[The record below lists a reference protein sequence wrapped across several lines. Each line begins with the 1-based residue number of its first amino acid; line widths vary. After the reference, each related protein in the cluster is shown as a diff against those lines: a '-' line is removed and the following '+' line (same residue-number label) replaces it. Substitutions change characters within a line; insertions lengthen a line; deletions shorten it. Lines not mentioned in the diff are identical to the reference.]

1 MQQSTWFT
9 PEGLEDL
16 LPPQA
21 QKLEY
26 YRRKLMDGFQSSGYD
41 LVLPPL
47 AEFTDSLLTGTARH
61 TAIDTCRFTDQ
72 ESGRMM
78 GVRADMTPQVAR
90 IVSNRLKSK
99 DIISRLCYVG
109 EVLKTRNN
117 KAKGSRSPIQ
127 VGAELFGHA
136 GVESDI
142 EIIELMLE
150 SMHSLNLQD
159 IKMSLGHV
167 AVVDE
172 LISLAGLDAAQS
184 SELIAI
190 LERKAIPEYAVF
202 LTQVNLPEAVKSA
215 FNHLPMLC
223 GDAKSV
229 LVLSK
234 SILLGLSTILDQ
246 ALENIQGVMDY
257 VEAHYSLPIHLD
269 LADIRGYQ
277 YHTGIIFACYTTAG
291 KLQPLAKG
299 GRYDN
304 IGSEFG
310 LALPATG
317 FSLDLRIAL
326 DLLAPLI
333 STSKGTVYMPL
344 VTDTSTSQSLK
355 SKVNELKEQ
364 GYQVVKSYD
373 LAALNPGSFR
383 LVEVSGQWMVET
395 V

>member
-9 PEGLEDL
+9 PDGLEDL

-26 YRRKLMDGFQSSGYD
+26 YRRKLMDGFNLSGYD

-61 TAIDTCRFTDQ
+61 MAVDTCRFTDQ
-72 ESGRMM
+72 ESGKMM

-90 IVSNRLKSK
+90 IVSNRLKAS
-99 DIISRLCYVG
+99 DGISRLCYAG

-127 VGAELFGHA
+127 LGAEIFGHA
-136 GVESDI
+136 DVESDI

-150 SMHSLNLQD
+150 SMQMLNLENS
-159 IKMSLGHV
+159 KLSLGHV
-167 AVVDE
+167 GIVDE
-172 LISLAGLDAAQS
+172 LISLAGLNEGQTAQ
-184 SELIAI
+184 LIDI
-190 LERKAIPEYAVF
+190 LERKALPEYEQF
-202 LTQVNLPEAVKSA
+202 LTEITLPETVANAFTALLSFCGEASKVIVQAKACLSPISSTLNDAVERLDTVITFLSA
-215 FNHLPMLC
+215 MHSN
-223 GDAKSV
+223 
-229 LVLSK
+229 
-234 SILLGLSTILDQ
+234 
-246 ALENIQGVMDY
+246 
-257 VEAHYSLPIHLD
+257 PIHLD

-277 YHTGIIFACYTTAG
+277 YHTGIIFACYSANG
-291 KLQPLAKG
+291 FLLPICKG

-317 FSLDLRIAL
+317 FSLDLRLAL
-326 DLLAPLI
+326 DLLAPVEPAE
-333 STSKGTVYMPL
+333 KGCVYAPL
-344 VTDTSTSQSLK
+344 QADKNLQEKIV
-355 SKVNELKEQ
+355 ELKVS
-364 GYQVVKSYD
+364 GLKVVKVLD
-373 LAALNPGSFR
+373 MTQLNTGDQFLSNA
-383 LVEVSGQWMVET
+383 SGQWVIET

>member
-9 PEGLEDL
+9 PDGLEDL

-26 YRRKLMDGFQSSGYD
+26 YRRKLMDGFNLSGYD

-47 AEFTDSLLTGTARH
+47 AEFTDSLLTGTGRH
-61 TAIDTCRFTDQ
+61 LAVDTCRFTDQ
-72 ESGRMM
+72 ESGKMM

-90 IVSNRLKSK
+90 IVSNRLKASEG
-99 DIISRLCYVG
+99 ISRLCYAG

-127 VGAELFGHA
+127 LGAEMFGHA

-150 SMHSLNLQD
+150 SMQMLKLENS
-159 IKMSLGHV
+159 KVSLGHV
-167 AVVDE
+167 GIVDE
-172 LISLAGLDAAQS
+172 LISLAGLNDGQTTQ
-184 SELIAI
+184 LIDI
-190 LERKAIPEYAVF
+190 FERKALPEYEQF
-202 LTQVNLPEAVKSA
+202 LVETTLPENVADA
-215 FNHLPMLC
+215 FAILLTLC
-223 GDAKSV
+223 GEASEVIAQAKVCLSPISSTLKDAVERLDTVVSF
-229 LVLSK
+229 
-234 SILLGLSTILDQ
+234 LSTMHS
-246 ALENIQGVMDY
+246 N
-257 VEAHYSLPIHLD
+257 SIHLD

-277 YHTGIIFACYTTAG
+277 YHTGIIFACYSADG
-291 KLQPLAKG
+291 FLLPICKG

-317 FSLDLRIAL
+317 FSLDLRVAL
-326 DLLAPLI
+326 DLLAPVKPAE
-333 STSKGTVYMPL
+333 KGCVYAPL
-344 VTDTSTSQSLK
+344 QADKALQEKIVALK
-355 SKVNELKEQ
+355 LS
-364 GYQVVKSYD
+364 GMQVVKELD
-373 LAALNPGSFR
+373 MTRLNAGDQFLSNT
-383 LVEVSGQWMVET
+383 SGQWVVET

>member
-9 PEGLEDL
+9 PDGLEDL

-26 YRRKLMDGFQSSGYD
+26 YRRKLMDGFNLSGYD

-47 AEFTDSLLTGTARH
+47 AEFTDSLLTGTGRH
-61 TAIDTCRFTDQ
+61 LAVDTCRFTDQ
-72 ESGRMM
+72 ESGKMM

-90 IVSNRLKSK
+90 IVSNRLKASEG
-99 DIISRLCYVG
+99 ISRLCYAG

-127 VGAELFGHA
+127 LGAELFGHA

-150 SMHSLNLQD
+150 SMQMLKLENS
-159 IKMSLGHV
+159 KVSLGHV
-167 AVVDE
+167 GIVDE
-172 LISLAGLDAAQS
+172 LISLAGLNEGQAAQ
-184 SELIAI
+184 LIDI
-190 LERKAIPEYAVF
+190 FERKALPEYEQF
-202 LTQVNLPEAVKSA
+202 LAETTLPDNVADA
-215 FNHLPMLC
+215 FAILLTLC
-223 GDAKSV
+223 GEASKVIAQAKVCLSPISSTLKNAVERLDAVVSF
-229 LVLSK
+229 
-234 SILLGLSTILDQ
+234 LSTMHS
-246 ALENIQGVMDY
+246 N
-257 VEAHYSLPIHLD
+257 PIHLD

-277 YHTGIIFACYTTAG
+277 YHTGIIFACYSANG
-291 KLQPLAKG
+291 FLLPICKG

-317 FSLDLRIAL
+317 FSLDLRLAL
-326 DLLAPLI
+326 DLLESVNPAEKGCIYAPLQADKTLQEKI
-333 STSKGTVYMPL
+333 V
-344 VTDTSTSQSLK
+344 
-355 SKVNELKEQ
+355 ELKLS
-364 GYQVVKSYD
+364 GMKVVKELDMSR
-373 LAALNPGSFR
+373 LNAGDQFLSNTR
-383 LVEVSGQWMVET
+383 GQWIVET

>member
-9 PEGLEDL
+9 PDGLEDL

-26 YRRKLMDGFQSSGYD
+26 YRRKLMDGFNLSGYD

-61 TAIDTCRFTDQ
+61 MAVDTCRFTDQ
-72 ESGRMM
+72 ESGKMM

-90 IVSNRLKSK
+90 IVSNRLKAS
-99 DIISRLCYVG
+99 DRISRLCYAG

-127 VGAELFGHA
+127 LGAEMFGHA

-150 SMHSLNLQD
+150 SMQMLNLENS
-159 IKMSLGHV
+159 KVSLGHV
-167 AVVDE
+167 GIVDE
-172 LISLAGLDAAQS
+172 LISLAGLNEGQTTQ
-184 SELIAI
+184 LIDI
-190 LERKAIPEYAVF
+190 FERKALPEYEQF
-202 LTQVNLPEAVKSA
+202 LAETTLPEAVAGA
-215 FNHLPMLC
+215 FTVLLTLC
-223 GDAKSV
+223 GDATDVIAQAKTCLSPISPV
-229 LVLSK
+229 LNDAVERLDTVISFLSAMH
-234 SILLGLSTILDQ
+234 SN
-246 ALENIQGVMDY
+246 A
-257 VEAHYSLPIHLD
+257 IHLD

-277 YHTGIIFACYTTAG
+277 YHTGIIFACYSADG
-291 KLQPLAKG
+291 FLLPICKG

-317 FSLDLRIAL
+317 FSLDLRLAL
-326 DLLAPLI
+326 DLLESAPVLQAGVVYAPSQADKALQEKI
-333 STSKGTVYMPL
+333 VALKASGMKVIKMYDANTLMKGDQYL
-344 VTDTSTSQSLK
+344 SND
-355 SKVNELKEQ
+355 
-364 GYQVVKSYD
+364 G
-373 LAALNPGSFR
+373 
-383 LVEVSGQWMVET
+383 GQWCV
-395 V
+395 VSA

>member
-9 PEGLEDL
+9 PDGLEDL

-26 YRRKLMDGFQSSGYD
+26 YRRKLMDGFNQSGYD

-61 TAIDTCRFTDQ
+61 MAVDTCRFTDQ
-72 ESGRMM
+72 ESGKMM

-90 IVSNRLKSK
+90 IVSNRLKASEGV
-99 DIISRLCYVG
+99 SRLCYAG

-127 VGAELFGHA
+127 LGAELFGHA

-150 SMHSLNLQD
+150 SMQMLNLTD
-159 IKMSLGHV
+159 SKVSLGHV
-167 AVVDE
+167 GVVDE
-172 LISLAGLDAAQS
+172 LISLAGLNDGQVVQ
-184 SELIAI
+184 LIDI
-190 LERKAIPEYAVF
+190 LERKALPEYEQF
-202 LTQVNLPEAVKSA
+202 LADTTLPESVAGA
-215 FNHLPMLC
+215 FNVLLSLC
-223 GDAKSV
+223 GDASKVIAEAKACLSPISSV
-229 LVLSK
+229 LKDAVERLDTVISFLS
-234 SILLGLSTILDQ
+234 
-246 ALENIQGVMDY
+246 VM
-257 VEAHYSLPIHLD
+257 HSNPLHLD

-277 YHTGIIFACYTTAG
+277 YHTGIIFACYSANG
-291 KLQPLAKG
+291 FLLPICKG

-317 FSLDLRIAL
+317 FSLDLRLAL
-326 DLLAPLI
+326 DLLASVEPAEKGCVYAPLQAD
-333 STSKGTVYMPL
+333 K
-344 VTDTSTSQSLK
+344 SLQDK
-355 SKVNELKEQ
+355 ILELKVS
-364 GYQVVKSYD
+364 GMKVVKALD
-373 LAALNPGSFR
+373 LTQLNSGDQVLSNA
-383 LVEVSGQWMVET
+383 SGQWVVET
-395 V
+395 I